1 MASIV
6 DTSVKNFNS
15 TMSGAP
21 ALSGTAG
28 SLIALLDAV
37 LVNGFDIKTASAL
50 TVAGGVASMPFTGAH
65 SAQVDSVISISGIT
79 GAYASLNGEQK
90 VTAVGAGVVR
100 FATTAAD
107 GAASGVVTFKMAP
120 LGWLKPFTGTNLA
133 AYKSADVAAT
143 GMLLRVDDTGPQFA
157 RVRGFESLTDIS
169 TGVGP
174 FPTDAQMSGGGY
186 WSKSVSSNAAAVPWA
201 IHGDGRLFY
210 FTALPGVSAAAAN
223 TLGVTRCFGDMIALR
238 PGGDPFAC
246 YLSWSSGT
254 SSNTQTEG
262 AVGGAG
268 NSARFSAPRDYTG
281 LGSAVVHCKYSYTFG
296 SNASVS
302 GIDGAL
308 GAFPSVVDG
317 SLMTSRQFIGSGV
330 TTAPPRAD
338 FPGVFHCGQSGVWDT
353 FKFLD
358 TAPAA
363 GVLAGRTFQA
373 LNTANSTLAQ
383 ASTSGN
389 TGVLMVDRTGPWR

>member
-90 VTAVGAGVVR
+90 VTAVAAGVVR
-100 FATTAAD
+100 FATSAAD
-107 GAASGVVTFKMAP
+107 GTASGTISFKMAP
-120 LGWLKPFTGTNLA
+120 LGFAKPFAGTSLG
-133 AYKSADVAAT
+133 AYKSSDLAAT
-143 GMLLRVDDTGPQFA
+143 GMLLRVDDTGAQFA
-157 RVRGFESLTDIS
+157 RVRGFESMSDIN
-169 TGVGP
+169 TGLGP
-174 FPTDAQMSGGGY
+174 FPTDTQMSGGGY
-186 WSKSVSSNAAAVPWA
+186 WAKSNAASSAAVPWA

-210 FTALPGVSAAAAN
+210 FTATPGIASVS
-223 TLGVTRCFGDMIALR
+223 TYLGGVTRVFGDMLPLR

-246 YLSWSSGT
+246 YLNY
-254 SSNTQTEG
+254 SNQAAALGQVDG
-262 AVGGAG
+262 AVGGG
-268 NSARFSAPRDYTG
+268 GDVARFAAPRDYTG
-281 LGSAVVHCKYSYTFG
+281 LGSAVVHGKYPYTY
-296 SNASVS
+296 ASASSTS
-302 GIDGAL
+302 GIGGVL
-308 GAFPSVVDG
+308 GSFPSVVDG
-317 SLMTSRQFIGSGV
+317 SLMTSRQFVASGA
-330 TTAPPRAD
+330 TAAPPRAD
-338 FPGVFHCGQSGVWDT
+338 MPGVYHCGQSGVWDT

-363 GVLAGRTFQA
+363 GALAGRTVQA
-373 LNTANSTLAQ
+373 LPTTNTTFATVAV
-383 ASTSGN
+383 ATN